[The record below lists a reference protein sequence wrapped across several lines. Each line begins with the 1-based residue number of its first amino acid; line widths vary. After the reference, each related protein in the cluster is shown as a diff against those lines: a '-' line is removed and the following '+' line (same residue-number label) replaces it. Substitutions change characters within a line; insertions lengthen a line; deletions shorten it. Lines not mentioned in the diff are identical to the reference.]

1 MSRILEDVLCG
12 VLGYN
17 IGVQK
22 NNKITQEESELLIHS
37 FLSQVPLDAVID
49 YWIEANN
56 CNTVEKYIKVKNI
69 LRDKA
74 DYITDYII

>member
-1 MSRILEDVLCG
+1 MLCG
-12 VLGYN
+12 LIGYG
-17 IGVQK
+17 IGNHVTQK
-22 NNKITQEESELLIHS
+22 EISQEEAESLIRS

-56 CNTVEKYIKVKNI
+56 CNTVGERIKVENI

-74 DYITDYII
+74 DHII